1 VCAFSTILDDKKLF
15 LQFMDKAS
23 YRKISYSFKYF
34 FFSKSVLSNY
44 KRQFQ
49 LVKTIKPFFKAGLI
63 KYSSNTYVYIFQRL
77 FRNFLSVS
85 LTTNDKLDIFSH
97 HFNFLQHHFSFGNL
111 HKLFNEGISLF
122 SETDGSNAYAI
133 KLVSS
138 KNGEYEGLLSLAF
151 TCNDI
156 ELAVVSFTIAPG
168 KIFCLEQNEIAY
180 VTRLQKSRA
189 EKDLVNEATKYFKD
203 IFLTSILLKAL
214 EAMLFAFDIST
225 FAGVSAGNQ
234 VSGHMSGYQELFYVF
249 YDETWI
255 TNGGILKNGEYILS
269 LPLPHKS
276 ILLIKQTHRNRT
288 VKKRNKLKEI
298 YDCCSKNAQLI
309 ISDKQPETYVTFAD
323 NKSHNFSGKT
333 IIAT

>member
-1 VCAFSTILDDKKLF
+1 
-15 LQFMDKAS
+15 MDRAS

-34 FFSKSVLSNY
+34 FFSKSILSNY
-44 KRQFQ
+44 KRLFQ
-49 LVKTIKPFFKAGLI
+49 LIKTIRPFFKEGLI
-63 KYSSNTYVYIFQRL
+63 KYSSNTYSYIFRRL

-97 HFNFLQHHFSFGNL
+97 HFNFLTEHFSPGSL

-122 SETDGSNAYAI
+122 SEADGPNSYAI

-168 KIFCLEQNEIAY
+168 KNFGLEQQDVAY

-189 EKDLVNEATKYFKD
+189 EKDPVNEATKYFKD

-225 FAGVSAGNQ
+225 FVGVSAGNQ
-234 VSGHMSGYQELFYVF
+234 VSGHMSGYQELFFVF

-298 YDCCSKNAQLI
+298 YDCCLKNAQLI
-309 ISDKQPETYVTFAD
+309 ITDKQTETYLKFVG
-323 NKSHNFSGKT
+323 NKSHDFRSKS
-333 IIAT
+333 IRVA